1 MRLKRYPTET
11 TSKWQWGFKLFLS
24 DSELSAPDHTVF
36 HMCLALGSIPRWG
49 QGHKGL
55 QSCPPGASVYS
66 WFSRGGPGLLW
77 LALDPGPGPGPC
89 DTMFIE
95 DIPVLVLARKD
106 SCLKYLVKE

>member
-49 QGHKGL
+49 KGTKD
-55 QSCPPGASVYS
+55 
-66 WFSRGGPGLLW
+66 FSPALLGLLSIHGF
-77 LALDPGPGPGPC
+77 LEVVRGC
-89 DTMFIE
+89 YFI
-95 DIPVLVLARKD
+95 
-106 SCLKYLVKE
+106 